1 MAHRT
6 VVGFD
11 LDMTLVDSSEA
22 IVYSALETI
31 KEFHGDSTISS
42 KELKQFVG
50 RPMRNSL
57 ELWIDPKAAASA
69 FEFYKKFYLENA
81 LHLTSAM
88 PGALEILAQLTSDN
102 IPYCVITAKDEK
114 VAKNQLSYLN
124 FPKSTIIG
132 GRFRE
137 EKTKAML
144 EFECTHYVG
153 DHLEDYK
160 SATKAGVTFIGLD
173 FNVAHDL
180 RSKIPEE
187 SMVFSGLF
195 DILEH
200 LKSLYSTKERNI

>member
-1 MAHRT
+1 
-6 VVGFD
+6 
-11 LDMTLVDSSEA
+11 MTLVDSSEA
-22 IVYSALETI
+22 IVFSALETI
-31 KEFHGDSTISS
+31 KEFHGDSNVSS

-50 RPMRNSL
+50 LPMRKSL
-57 ELWIDPKAAASA
+57 ELWIDPQVAASA

-81 LHLTSAM
+81 IHLTFAI
-88 PGALEILAQLTSDN
+88 PGAREILAQLTLDN
-102 IPYCVITAKDEK
+102 IPHCVITAKDEK

-124 FPKSTIIG
+124 FPKSTIFG

-160 SATKAGVTFIGLD
+160 SAMKAGVTFIGLD
-173 FNVAHDL
+173 FNVDHNL
-180 RSKIPEE
+180 RSKIPQE
-187 SMVFSGLF
+187 SKVFSGLF

-200 LKSLYSTKERNI
+200 LKSLYSPKERNI